1 MNEKKHKSLLRILIK
16 NSFLIGAYFV
26 LFLLI
31 ISFLSPYISPKKFF
45 IPAFIGLAFPYI
57 FAVIFILF
65 IFILFRKY
73 KKHIFIFLPFVI
85 YGFYIS
91 CNYYRFNFFN
101 SQPINNKAIKVMSY
115 NVRLFDLYNW
125 KNNLHGKNKIFKLLE
140 NENPAILCLQ
150 EYYYQNDGEFPTTDT
165 LIKFL
170 SANNIHAYF
179 PVVNKNKYFFGIA
192 TLTKFP
198 IINKGRITFEGT
210 SNMSIFTDIL
220 LWDDTVRIYNNHLES
235 VRFGKEDYNFIN
247 KLDFDINN
255 KEVKDSKNILRRL
268 KNAFIKRAKQAD
280 IISAHIAHCHY
291 PVIVCGDFNDTPDS
305 YAYKTI
311 SKGLKDAYCES
322 GKGIGSTYNGKIPFL
337 RIDFILHSPK
347 FNAYNFKVN
356 KDDLSD
362 HFPVTCLLELK

>member
-1 MNEKKHKSLLRILIK
+1 MNEEKRKSLLHILIK

-31 ISFLSPYISPKKFF
+31 ISFFSPYISPDSFF

-57 FAVIFILF
+57 FAITFVLF

-85 YGFYIS
+85 YGFYVF
-91 CNYYRFNFFN
+91 CNYYKFGFFN
-101 SQPINNKAIKVMSY
+101 SQPLNNKTIKVMSY

-125 KNNLHGKNKIFKLLE
+125 KNNKHEKNKIFKLLE
-140 NENPAILCLQ
+140 RENPAILCLQ
-150 EYYYQNDGEFPTTDT
+150 EYYYQNDGEFSTTDT

-198 IINKGRITFEGT
+198 IINKGKITFKGT

-220 LWDDTVRIYNNHLES
+220 LNGDTVRIYNNHLES
-235 VRFGKEDYNFIN
+235 VRLGKEDYNFIN
-247 KLDFDINN
+247 KLDY
-255 KEVKDSKNILRRL
+255 KELKDSRNIIRRL
-268 KNAFIKRAKQAD
+268 KNAFKKRAEQAD
-280 IISAHIAHCHY
+280 AIAAHIASCHY
-291 PVIVCGDFNDTPDS
+291 PVIVCGDFNDTPIS
-305 YAYKTI
+305 YSYKTI
-311 SKGLKDAYCES
+311 SKELKDAYCES

-337 RIDFILHSPK
+337 RIDYILHSSK
-347 FNAYNFKVN
+347 FIAYNFKVS

-362 HFPVTCLLELK
+362 HFPVMCLLGLK